1 MLNKDKSY
9 YAGIVP
15 TIVMLLIFSLLTT
28 GLFSC
33 GQESKEQ
40 DKEKVEQQQEQQA
53 RQKAGLKPGEVMLS
67 QKQFENA
74 GIQLGSVEQ
83 KNLTDIVKA
92 NGFLSLA
99 PQHKASISAFMGGVV
114 KSIFVQ
120 AGDYVKK
127 GQTLAL
133 LEHPDYIQLQ
143 DDYIKAKSNFAF
155 LEKEYLRQK
164 ELLENNATAQKRFQQ
179 TEADYNISKAA
190 YETLESK
197 LKIIGINIAKLN
209 NGEIISS
216 VPIVSPISGYVQTV
230 GVNIGKFADPMKE
243 IFSIVDNSQ
252 IQLTLQV
259 YENDISKVKVGQKI
273 YFTLPNQK
281 DVTGNASIFA
291 VDKALDNNTKSITVY
306 ANVTGKAQKNFLPG
320 MYVNG
325 YIETGTKMTEAVPD
339 EAVINEG
346 QNNKVLI
353 LLRTMKDAEGEEF
366 IFGTK
371 DVKAGISEAG
381 FTAVTF
387 LDALP
392 KDTKIVTKGAFFIE
406 SEMSKGAGGETD

>member
-1 MLNKDKSY
+1 MKTTSIKLLL
-9 YAGIVP
+9 
-15 TIVMLLIFSLLTT
+15 LLILSITT
-28 GLFSC
+28 IGLISC
-33 GQESKEQ
+33 KQESEN
-40 DKEKVEQQQEQQA
+40 KEKVERQREQQA

-83 KNLTDIVKA
+83 RNLTDIVKA
-92 NGFLSLA
+92 NGFLTLA

-143 DDYIKAKSNFAF
+143 DDYIKAKSNFTF
-155 LEKEYLRQK
+155 FEKDYLRQK

-179 TEADYNISKAA
+179 TEADYNTAKAA
-190 YETLESK
+190 YETLRNK
-197 LKIIGINIAKLN
+197 LKIIGINTARLDK
-209 NGEIISS
+209 GEIISS
-216 VPIVSPISGYVQTV
+216 VPIVSPINGYVQTV
-230 GVNIGKFADPMKE
+230 GVNIGKFADPMRE

-259 YENDISKVKVGQKI
+259 YENDISKVNKGQKI
-273 YFTLPNQK
+273 YFTLPNQQ
-281 DVTGNASIFA
+281 DVTGYASLFA
-291 VDKALDNNTKSITVY
+291 FDKALDNNTKSITVY
-306 ANVTGKAQKNFLPG
+306 GKVTGNVRKNFFPG

-325 YIETGTKMTEAVPD
+325 YIETGTEMTEAVPN
-339 EAVINEG
+339 EAIIKEG
-346 QNNKVLI
+346 QNNKILI
-353 LLRTMKDAEGEEF
+353 LLRTIKDAEGEEF

-381 FTAVTF
+381 FTEVTF
-387 LDALP
+387 LDELP
-392 KDTKIVTKGAFFIE
+392 KDAKIVTKGAYFIE
-406 SEMSKGAGGETD
+406 SEMNKGEEKD